1 MPGIQAIAAYLAT
14 RPGAK
19 PDEPLF
25 LVRGGRRITA
35 RVVTKAVASAGR
47 RLKVH
52 LFPHL
57 FGHTHATGLHEL
69 GVDLLLIQDLL
80 GHESV
85 ATTEIYL

>member
-14 RPGAK
+14 RPGVK
-19 PDEPLF
+19 PDEPLI

-35 RVVTKAVASAGR
+35 RVVTKAVASATR
-47 RLKVH
+47 
-52 LFPHL
+52 
-57 FGHTHATGLHEL
+57 LHEL
-69 GVDLLLIQDLL
+69 GVDPLVVQDLL